1 MSQREDRAS
10 DGATTTIQC
19 PCGAVR
25 IELGLWVCI
34 CSRAVAP

>member
-1 MSQREDRAS
+1 MSQSEDRTS
-10 DGATTTIQC
+10 DGATTIQC